1 MTSNRFLT
9 VPSSEPKER
18 AYQTTNRIEGAR
30 RWMALATVMVT
41 MFFASL
47 DQTVVATAMPSIITD
62 LKGFQVYGWVFT
74 AYLMAVAITV
84 PIYGKLSDIYGRK
97 PFYLFG
103 LGLFILGSALSGLSQ
118 SIGALIFARAVQG
131 VGAGA
136 MTSMPRATVGD
147 IFNPR
152 ERGRWIGVVASVF
165 ALATI
170 IGPTLGGWISDTLGW
185 RWIFYINL
193 PVAVLACV
201 GVIYTLPRVRVAGQA
216 KVDWQ
221 GCLLLAAGLIP
232 LLLAFTW
239 AGDRYAWDSPALIG
253 MFAGSVAVLAGFFLW
268 ERRAAQPI
276 LAPQLFRD
284 QIFSSSIAVTFL
296 VSMGMFGAV
305 AFTPLFFQGV
315 LGMTA
320 THSGQF
326 LTPLMLSLIAGSVLG
341 GGSASRT
348 GRYKVQAVLGAALL
362 VAGAYLLTRTGVDT
376 ARLQMT
382 RNLVVFGL
390 GLGLILPSL
399 NLAGQ
404 NAFPHRLLGMVSST
418 QQFVTSLGAV
428 IVAPILGTVLKNTF
442 VAELPKALS
451 PALAAALAAAPVGL
465 REQLLSNP
473 QALVSASALEA
484 VQRQFAA
491 YGAQGEVFFQSFVQA
506 VREALAHALVHCFV
520 VALAVTV
527 VAFAGVWFV
536 KQIDL
541 KRDEFYSEGEGD

>member
-1 MTSNRFLT
+1 
-9 VPSSEPKER
+9 
-18 AYQTTNRIEGAR
+18 
-30 RWMALATVMVT
+30 
-41 MFFASL
+41 
-47 DQTVVATAMPSIITD
+47 
-62 LKGFQVYGWVFT
+62 
-74 AYLMAVAITV
+74 
-84 PIYGKLSDIYGRK
+84 
-97 PFYLFG
+97 
-103 LGLFILGSALSGLSQ
+103 
-118 SIGALIFARAVQG
+118 
-131 VGAGA
+131 
-136 MTSMPRATVGD
+136 
-147 IFNPR
+147 
-152 ERGRWIGVVASVF
+152 
-165 ALATI
+165 
-170 IGPTLGGWISDTLGW
+170 
-185 RWIFYINL
+185 
-193 PVAVLACV
+193 
-201 GVIYTLPRVRVAGQA
+201 
-216 KVDWQ
+216 VDWQ
-221 GCLLLAAGLIP
+221 GCVLLAAGLIP

-253 MFAGSVAVLAGFFLW
+253 MFAGSVAVLTGFFLW

-284 QIFSSSIAVTFL
+284 RIFSSSIAVTFL

-326 LTPLMLSLIAGSVLG
+326 LTPLMLSLIVGSVLA

-376 ARLQMT
+376 TRLQMT

-404 NAFPHRLLGMVSST
+404 NAFPHRLLGVVSST

-442 VAELPKALS
+442 ATELPKALS
-451 PALAAALAAAPVGL
+451 PDLAAALAAAPAGL

-473 QALVSASALEA
+473 QALGASALEA

-491 YGAQGEVFFQSFVQA
+491 YGAQGEVLFRSFVQA
-506 VREALAHALVHCFV
+506 VREALAHALVQCFV
-520 VALAVTV
+520 LALAVTV
-527 VAFAGVWFV
+527 AAFAGVWFV
-536 KQIDL
+536 KQIEL
-541 KRDEFYSEGEGD
+541 KRDEFYTEGEGT